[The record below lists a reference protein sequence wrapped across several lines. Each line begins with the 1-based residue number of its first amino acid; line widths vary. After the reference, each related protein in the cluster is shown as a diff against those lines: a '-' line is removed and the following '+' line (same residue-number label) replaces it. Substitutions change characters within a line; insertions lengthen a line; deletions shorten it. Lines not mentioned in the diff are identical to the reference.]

1 MNSFL
6 PAKYD
11 VKNDE
16 DLLYCSF
23 VADDL
28 VAKAFAIEQEQVIQ
42 FIMMAV
48 QNSVL
53 IDHKMKKDFMKFL
66 QNKSDVLHA
75 LGIDV

>member
-1 MNSFL
+1 VNSFL

-28 VAKAFAIEQEQVIQ
+28 VSKAFAVE
-42 FIMMAV
+42 
-48 QNSVL
+48 
-53 IDHKMKKDFMKFL
+53 
-66 QNKSDVLHA
+66 
-75 LGIDV
+75 

>member
-1 MNSFL
+1 
-6 PAKYD
+6 
-11 VKNDE
+11 
-16 DLLYCSF
+16 
-23 VADDL
+23 
-28 VAKAFAIEQEQVIQ
+28 
-42 FIMMAV
+42 MMAV